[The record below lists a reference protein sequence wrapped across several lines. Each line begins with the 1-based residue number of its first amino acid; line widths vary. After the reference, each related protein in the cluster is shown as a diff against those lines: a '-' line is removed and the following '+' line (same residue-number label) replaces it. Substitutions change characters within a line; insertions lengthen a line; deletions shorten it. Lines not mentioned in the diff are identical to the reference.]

1 MNTLDE
7 DWEAF
12 KAMSFGD
19 SLTEQQEAALHMS
32 FAAGATATF
41 RRAQDAG
48 DKKTVRAAVRAFE
61 ALQRE
66 VGLISAP
73 YALAAALQG
82 QGAGGGETRGQGDQV
97 KGGDDESV

>member
-1 MNTLDE
+1 
-7 DWEAF
+7 
-12 KAMSFGD
+12 MSFGD

-41 RRAQDAG
+41 NRAQDAG
-48 DKKTVRAAVRAFE
+48 DKKTARSAMRAFE

-66 VGLISAP
+66 VGVISAP

-82 QGAGGGETRGQGDQV
+82 QGAGAGDGETRGQGDQE